1 MNIIDI
7 IILAILGLSLVSG
20 MYKGFITSTLA
31 LVGFCG
37 AWIGATATY
46 QYLVQAINANES
58 LIGFF
63 RSVVGAVD
71 LNLSNAAAKVATAT
85 SDVIDKAVQEVNL
98 PLISDVFKSNLQ
110 NKVFENQQGISTISD
125 YLTETL
131 LSTAL
136 NVICF
141 VLMFVV
147 IYIAVLLIVNLLNNV
162 FRFPVLRHFDWLLGG
177 VFGLIRGLVIV
188 MLIFSV
194 VPTIATAL
202 DNMKITG
209 LTELIAQSKIGSI
222 FQNSNFVTN
231 ILKSILS

>member
-46 QYLVQAINANES
+46 QYLVQAINSNES

-71 LNLSNAAAKVATAT
+71 LNLTTAATNVATAT
-85 SDVIDKAVQEVNL
+85 QSVIDQAVDEVNL
-98 PLISDVFKSNLQ
+98 PLISNVFKSNLM
-110 NKVFENQQGISTISD
+110 NKVFQNDGLSTIGD

-131 LSTAL
+131 LTTAL

-141 VLMFVV
+141 VVMFIV

-209 LTELIAQSKIGSI
+209 LTELLNASKIGSI

-231 ILKSILS
+231 ILQSILK